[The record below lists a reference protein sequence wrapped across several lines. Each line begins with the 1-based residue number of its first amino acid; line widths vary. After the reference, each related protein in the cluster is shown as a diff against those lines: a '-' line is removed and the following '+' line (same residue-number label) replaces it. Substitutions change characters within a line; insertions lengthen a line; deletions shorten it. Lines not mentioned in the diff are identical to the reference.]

1 MLLRD
6 EISKFSP
13 MLRPNGLGH
22 LPAGYPNIVAWGE
35 WESPEYKRHSQEFA
49 QVDFSLNP
57 APK

>member
-35 WESPEYKRHSQEFA
+35 WESPEFKRHSQEFA
-49 QVDFSLNP
+49 QVNFL
-57 APK
+57 